1 MARYID
7 ADKEI
12 ELFRRM
18 IEEGDYSDTDAKL
31 VDAIIDCLNKV
42 PTADVAELKN
52 MKWRPHYYIF
62 KSTGEKMREGWVCS
76 VCGKHSHSRKEI
88 CDGCNTTMWKVEIR

>member
-18 IEEGDYSDTDAKL
+18 IEEGDYGDTDVKR
-31 VDAIIDCLNKV
+31 VDAIIDYLNKV

-62 KSTGEKMREGWVCS
+62 KNGEKMRQGWVCF
-76 VCGKHSHSRKEI
+76 VCGKHSWTRKEV
-88 CDGCNTTMWKVEIR
+88 CDGCNTTMWKAEIR